1 MCYKSRGPTVISH
14 WSQNESCALC
24 RSYPGQLR
32 SSRGQ
37 AIWKSVAKNLD
48 FFWLLIEDGV
58 LRTQLGLQVLTSELK
73 TCVQPAYICYYRV
86 LMEASFFRCIVSSV
100 VCNLSRYFNRDRV
113 PSTIF
118 SCRQI
123 QIRQNISLDHLKIF
137 MHQKVNVIAG
147 CVTC

>member
-48 FFWLLIEDGV
+48 FFSLLIEDGV

-73 TCVQPAYICYYRV
+73 TCGQPAYICYLFNIEISWKLHFLGV
-86 LMEASFFRCIVSSV
+86 LFHLLYVICLGTLIGTVYPRPFFLADKFRLGKTFPQ
-100 VCNLSRYFNRDRV
+100 NL
-113 PSTIF
+113 
-118 SCRQI
+118 
-123 QIRQNISLDHLKIF
+123 
-137 MHQKVNVIAG
+137 
-147 CVTC
+147 